1 MSSTSRQKTAP
12 KKSPPEPAAAKQDA
26 GRTAP
31 PQSSRAT
38 AAVAA
43 AAASAPAKQQPSG
56 QSQSFD
62 RAIAL
67 FHTREYGKALEL
79 FTAAEAGPNSRM
91 AHSAR
96 LHARICE
103 RRLAQQAVTL
113 RTPEEHYNY
122 AVALINERKLPE
134 AEKHLRDA
142 IARAPGGDHLYYA
155 LALCLA
161 LRGDLQGAH
170 ANLGRA
176 IKLDPRNRVAA
187 RNDPDFAEAARLS
200 PIAELLYPEGAGA

>member
-1 MSSTSRQKTAP
+1 MSSTSRQKTPP
-12 KKSPPEPAAAKQDA
+12 KKSPPEAAARQDT
-26 GRTAP
+26 GRTTP
-31 PQSSRAT
+31 PQSSRA
-38 AAVAA
+38 VAA
-43 AAASAPAKQQPSG
+43 AAAAGAAAAAKQQASS

-79 FTAAEAGPNSRM
+79 FTAAENGPNSGM

-96 LHARICE
+96 QHARICE
-103 RRLAQQAVTL
+103 RRLAQHALTL

-134 AEKHLRDA
+134 AEKHLREA
-142 IARAPGGDHLYYA
+142 IAHAPGGDHLYYA

-170 ANLGRA
+170 ANLSRA
-176 IKLDPRNRVAA
+176 IKLDPRNRVSA
-187 RNDPDFAEAARLS
+187 RNDPDFAEVAKLS
-200 PIAELLYPEGAGA
+200 PIAELLYPESAGA